1 MTLAEVVQIIHT
13 VEGVM
18 QVAVRAGI
26 HVEQLLADIREAQ
39 AIGRPLTDEQIDGY
53 ARRAADA
60 VERL

>member
-1 MTLAEVVQIIHT
+1 MTLSELIQVIHT

-18 QVAVRAGI
+18 QVAMRAGLN
-26 HVEQLLADIREAQ
+26 VEGLLADIREAQ
-39 AIGRPLTDEQIDGY
+39 SAGRPLTDEQIDGY